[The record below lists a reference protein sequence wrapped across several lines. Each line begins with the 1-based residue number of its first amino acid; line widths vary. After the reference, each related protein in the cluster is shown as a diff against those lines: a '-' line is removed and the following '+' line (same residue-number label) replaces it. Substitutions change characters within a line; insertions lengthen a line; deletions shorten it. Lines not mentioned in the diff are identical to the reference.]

1 MGKELIPING
11 NVKVI
16 TYGKWYISD
25 DISIDCYVTEDGQR
39 LMSLRGTARALGLS
53 GSGSVALV
61 RNLNANYLQPYLSDD
76 LKKWLSKA
84 NNNELYR
91 IKGYNVTFT
100 PFDATLFV
108 DVCKAYISAKN
119 DGVFDS
125 QGWEKQSVL
134 ADKLLAIM
142 SAFAKTGIIALIDE
156 ITGYQEL
163 RKKDELQK
171 LLAQFVRK
179 EYLPWAKRFPN
190 EFYEEM
196 YRLKGWDYNGNAKTP
211 LVGKITNYLVY
222 DLMPEGVLEEL
233 QKRNPIDE
241 KIHRRKYKHHQFLT
255 ETTGIDYLDKHLIS
269 LIHMMRAFDTWDE
282 FDKAFRKSFRLDE
295 KQVVSKNE

>member
-1 MGKELIPING
+1 MGKELIPINE

-25 DISIDCYVTEDGQR
+25 DISIDCYVTEDSQR

-76 LKKWLSKA
+76 LKNWLSKA
-84 NNNELYR
+84 NNNELYKV
-91 IKGYNVTFT
+91 KGYSVAFI

-171 LLAQFVRK
+171 LLAQFIRK

-233 QKRNPIDE
+233 QKKNPVDE